1 MSKNISSLD
10 GQLFTCE
17 AWRPA
22 LGGVLNAEFKGLTL
36 KSKIGEFEE
45 GTKFPFALLMG
56 DASALILIDDANKEH
71 AFRLSVSVGEA
82 LDIDK
87 FKADLEQAVQ
97 EEENCDCGHD
107 HSHETKH

>member
-36 KSKIGEFEE
+36 KSKIGDYEA

-56 DASALILIDDANKEH
+56 DASALILIDEANKEH
-71 AFRLSVSVGEA
+71 AFRLSVSVGEE
-82 LDIDK
+82 L
-87 FKADLEQAVQ
+87 DLEQFKSDLEVAAA
-97 EEENCDCGHD
+97 EDEACDCGHE
-107 HSHETKH
+107 HTH